1 LHGATINRIRDSR
14 RSCLWHDEEKPL
26 VCRSGG
32 DGGSGDR
39 LGDGVDHWTQQ
50 ERPDLV
56 TAALL
61 DFLAVSDVPLMVSSE
76 LEQVAAKA
84 AGLRRLIDR
93 VGITRARGRAPRS
106 SW

>member
-1 LHGATINRIRDSR
+1 
-14 RSCLWHDEEKPL
+14 
-26 VCRSGG
+26 
-32 DGGSGDR
+32 
-39 LGDGVDHWTQQ
+39 
-50 ERPDLV
+50 V

-93 VGITRARGRAPRS
+93 VGITRARGRAPRI